1 MPDASQRKINVYASG
16 ISSIFCSCG
25 VLPFDNVRTKLQ
37 SQSANEFGELKYK
50 GIVDCFVKSARF
62 EGITGL
68 WSGLPTFYC
77 RVGPHAV
84 ITLLTMEAL
93 KSKFMK

>member
-1 MPDASQRKINVYASG
+1 MASL
-16 ISSIFCSCG
+16 ISSVFCSCG

-37 SQSANEFGELKYK
+37 SMAPNEHGVMPYK
-50 GIVDCFVKSARF
+50 GIADCFIKSMRF

-68 WSGLPTFYC
+68 WAGLPTFYC

-93 KSKFMK
+93 